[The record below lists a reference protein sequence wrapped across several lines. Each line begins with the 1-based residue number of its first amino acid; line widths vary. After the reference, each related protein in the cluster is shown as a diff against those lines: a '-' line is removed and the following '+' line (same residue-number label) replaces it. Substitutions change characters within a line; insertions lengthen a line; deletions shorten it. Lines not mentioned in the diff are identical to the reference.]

1 MERKTVEEND
11 NSRPEHDEHQQ
22 STECIAWETLLA
34 DYDLHEPS
42 HIVTSILKAGGIE
55 PSYRPQFWC
64 HELLCTEQAT
74 KNPDLYQSLLLLPI
88 SDRNKK
94 CIEIDLPRTYK
105 KLNPERQKVLFR
117 VLKAI
122 AVFHPPI
129 GYCQGMNFVTG
140 MILLAGLREEVS
152 PLVLLSFWPSSSVLF
167 LSRANVLPFST
178 LSSSFVTSLLL
189 ASFVVTLIFFFFFF
203 FFIFF
208 FLFSSLPTNNIQNIS
223 IQKEAFWAFT
233 SLNKRYAIG
242 DLFLKGL
249 PGLTKPLADL
259 EKALSEHLPQLSKH
273 FELEDL
279 PPRMIGTKWFLAL
292 FGTCLP
298 STLALLVWDCLLFCG
313 WDAVLAAALAIL
325 HTFHDTLLNQR
336 FDEMLPFLGTNLYTL
351 LKTDEC
357 SQRLFRLHFAHYIN
371 LFFLSKATTATH
383 HNSHCAQQVHS

>member
-140 MILLAGLREEVS
+140 MILLAGLREE
-152 PLVLLSFWPSSSVLF
+152 
-167 LSRANVLPFST
+167 
-178 LSSSFVTSLLL
+178 
-189 ASFVVTLIFFFFFF
+189 
-203 FFIFF
+203 
-208 FLFSSLPTNNIQNIS
+208 
-223 IQKEAFWAFT
+223 EAFWAFT

-325 HTFHDTLLNQR
+325 HTFHGSLSLFSPVILTISAFLTPLR
-336 FDEMLPFLGTNLYTL
+336 F
-351 LKTDEC
+351 
-357 SQRLFRLHFAHYIN
+357 
-371 LFFLSKATTATH
+371 
-383 HNSHCAQQVHS
+383 